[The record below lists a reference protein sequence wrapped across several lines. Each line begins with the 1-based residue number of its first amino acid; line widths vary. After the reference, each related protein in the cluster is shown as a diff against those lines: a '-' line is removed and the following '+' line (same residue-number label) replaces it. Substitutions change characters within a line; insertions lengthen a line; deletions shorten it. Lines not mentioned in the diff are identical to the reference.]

1 MSRKEIQSY
10 NLEGCEC
17 LMGVEAGRT
26 VREGGGEVTAWW
38 GENWGRLVSRE
49 MFQEGSNYAVQMHL
63 SSSEA

>member
-1 MSRKEIQSY
+1 
-10 NLEGCEC
+10 
-17 LMGVEAGRT
+17 MGVEAGRT

-38 GENWGRLVSRE
+38 GENWERLVSRE